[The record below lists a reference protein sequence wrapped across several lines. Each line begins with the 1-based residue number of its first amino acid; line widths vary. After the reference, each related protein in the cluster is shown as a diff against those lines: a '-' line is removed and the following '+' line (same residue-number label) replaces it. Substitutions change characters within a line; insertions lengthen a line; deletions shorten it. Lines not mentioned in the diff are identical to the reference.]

1 MVDVLLFTDLLP
13 AYWEEKMA
21 PKSKNIA
28 KYDTTAIIGV
38 PHGRNGKH
46 HGFIGAILADL
57 ESLKPGMAM
66 KIPLKE
72 LRHSKEKIRSALNR
86 ATTKEK
92 ISVATASDAA
102 FLYVWKTDGK

>member
-1 MVDVLLFTDLLP
+1 MATKPKKLVKYETTSIVDV
-13 AYWEEKMA
+13 
-21 PKSKNIA
+21 
-28 KYDTTAIIGV
+28 
-38 PHGRNGKH
+38 PHSRNGKH
-46 HGFIGAILADL
+46 HGFIGAILDDL

-86 ATTKEK
+86 ATTKRK

-102 FLYVWKTDGK
+102 FLYVWKTDGM

>member
-1 MVDVLLFTDLLP
+1 
-13 AYWEEKMA
+13 MA
-21 PKSKNIA
+21 TKPKKLV
-28 KYDTTAIIGV
+28 KYDTTSIIDV
-38 PHGRNGKH
+38 PHSRNGKH
-46 HGFIGAILADL
+46 HGFIGAILDDL

-92 ISVATASDAA
+92 ISVATASDASH
-102 FLYVWKTDGK
+102 LYVWKTDGK